1 MLAFQRPLRCWPA
14 PYNYARQVGLEC
26 VGFDYSLGGIG
37 EFLKWDVSFFRAIA
51 ADVSIVDGAFVAIR

>member
-37 EFLKWDVSFFRAIA
+37 EFLKWDDSFRAIA
-51 ADVSIVDGAFVAIR
+51 VDVSVVDGAFVAIR